1 MNFPSLRLFLAIL
14 LSLTCHMGAAHAVTV
29 VSGPDV
35 KVEATKAE
43 ISWKTDVVCGTKM
56 SFGKSEK
63 FLTERAEGSTGIGHT
78 VLLPSLEEGTT
89 YFFAFGTA
97 RVQLGTGKFTTLGQ
111 KKVTPTPVG
120 PKVKQAPTSSAK
132 GSAPS
137 KVAPV
142 SAAPAPATSVTWGN
156 MDSLQDHFAR
166 HGADF
171 GATSP
176 DDYAAKAWQ
185 FLQRAK
191 REGLPTK
198 WDDSDRTLR
207 VWDPKTRSFAAFDS
221 RGRTRT
227 FFKPSNPTYW
237 DRQPGRPAS
246 GAQLGR

>member
-1 MNFPSLRLFLAIL
+1 
-14 LSLTCHMGAAHAVTV
+14 MGAAHAVTV

-97 RVQLGTGKFTTLGQ
+97 RVQLGTGKFTTVGQ
-111 KKVTPTPVG
+111 KKAATAQ
-120 PKVKQAPTSSAK
+120 VKQAPTSSTKAAASPK
-132 GSAPS
+132 PPPASALI
-137 KVAPV
+137 
-142 SAAPAPATSVTWGN
+142 APATSATWGN
-156 MDSLQDHFAR
+156 IDSLQDHFAR

-198 WDDSDRTLR
+198 WDESDQTLR

-237 DRQPGRPAS
+237 ERQPGRPAS